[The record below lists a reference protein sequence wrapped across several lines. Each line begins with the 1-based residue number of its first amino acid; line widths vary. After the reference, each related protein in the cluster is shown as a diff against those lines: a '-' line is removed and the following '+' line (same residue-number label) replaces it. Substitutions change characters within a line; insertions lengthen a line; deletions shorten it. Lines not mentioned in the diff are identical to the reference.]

1 MTIHQFYDQNMAL
14 GLTWLAPVVWPSS
27 GRERRKTRAL
37 SYLDMEVVGYTEIET
52 TSGLQLGATEKIDDL
67 GLPSAAAV
75 LAQAQDSVVLI
86 ERLADDLYWLCT
98 IEEGSVFPAGDL
110 VGSKQLIE
118 ERLNEILSDIAGKN
132 IRLYDKF
139 GDFHIDE
146 AQKLEFSDLIDDIT
160 LSSSL
165 KCRPIQRR
173 TLSKPVAVIV
183 LVVLLACSTV
193 GAWQYIIPINNEDE
207 ENYQRQLAHQQALE
221 KEKRALERTL
231 QQNSSALLATFA
243 DVVFDR
249 PLRAGGWRTHSYE
262 WQSNVISV
270 NWHREHGDIHSIASY
285 LGDSEFEFSENANSL
300 IEKIPFVAS
309 VRTDSRNY
317 ENRLESYSSRLSMLD
332 QFERMPGKWSVMPAE
347 VIENNLPVVRSQLTG
362 GSNQLSQ
369 MIAAAISL
377 RDLPLHISRIKVT
390 LKNSFKW
397 ELEAEYFAHTD

>member
-1 MTIHQFYDQNMAL
+1 MTIHRFCDQNMAI

-27 GRERRKTRAL
+27 GRERRKTHAL
-37 SYLDMEVVGYTEIET
+37 SSLDMEVVGYTEIET
-52 TSGLQLGATEKIDDL
+52 TSGLQLGATEEIDDL

-75 LAQAQDSVVLI
+75 LAQVQDSVVLI
-86 ERLADDLYWLCT
+86 ERLANDLYWLCT

-118 ERLNEILSDIAGKN
+118 ERLNEIRSDIAGKN

-139 GDFHIDE
+139 RDFHIDE
-146 AQKLEFSDLIDDIT
+146 AEKLEFSELVDDIT
-160 LSSSL
+160 PSDSF

-173 TLSKPVAVIV
+173 SLSKPVAGIV
-183 LVVLLACSTV
+183 LVALLACSAV
-193 GAWQYIIPINNEDE
+193 GAWQYIDPINSEDE
-207 ENYQRQLAHQQALE
+207 KNTQRQLAHQQVLE
-221 KEKRALERTL
+221 KEKRALEQTL

-262 WQSNVISV
+262 WQNNVISV
-270 NWHREHGDIHSIASY
+270 NWQREHGDIHSITSY
-285 LGDSEFEFSENANSL
+285 LGANEFELTENANSL
-300 IEKIPFVAS
+300 IEKVPFVAS
-309 VRTDSRNY
+309 ARTDSGNF
-317 ENRLESYSSRLSMLD
+317 ENRLESNSSRLSMLD
-332 QFERMPGKWSVMPAE
+332 QFERMPGEWSLMPAE
-347 VIENNLPVVRSQLTG
+347 VIEKNLPVVRSQLTG

-377 RDLPLHISRIKVT
+377 RDLPLYISRIKVT

-397 ELEAEYFAHTD
+397 ELEAEYFAHAE